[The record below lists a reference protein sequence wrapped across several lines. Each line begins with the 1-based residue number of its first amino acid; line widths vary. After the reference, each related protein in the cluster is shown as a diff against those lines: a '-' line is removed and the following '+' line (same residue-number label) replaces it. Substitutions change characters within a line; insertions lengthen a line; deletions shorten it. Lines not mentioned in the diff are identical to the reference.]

1 MPTAMIVLSYHEH
14 QPQAL
19 PLPDVAKAPLAAQ
32 DSTDEAWFIWNHLEQ
47 YHASRSPFDY
57 YLRGVA
63 LDPLDYRCNLALA
76 MLEYNRADFP
86 AIGICQSGTKETRT
100 CAEQKSAVRTGESLI
115 RASAYERQGQYQ
127 QAEEDF
133 WRAVWSGNSK
143 AGGYYGLARLAA
155 RNGNFDAGL
164 DFCQQSLRACP
175 TNQEVLCLHNLL
187 LVLSGRQD
195 NARLQREKLL
205 RDYYPLN
212 ATLVAE
218 LVRWS

>member
-1 MPTAMIVLSYHEH
+1 
-14 QPQAL
+14 
-19 PLPDVAKAPLAAQ
+19 
-32 DSTDEAWFIWNHLEQ
+32 
-47 YHASRSPFDY
+47 
-57 YLRGVA
+57 
-63 LDPLDYRCNLALA
+63 

-86 AIGICQSGTKETRT
+86 Q
-100 CAEQKSAVRTGESLI
+100 AVAYATQALKRAHALNKNPQCGQASLI

-143 AGGYYGLARLAA
+143 AGGYYGLARLAT
-155 RNGNFDAGL
+155 RNGHFDAGL

-205 RDYYPLN
+205 RDYPLN
-212 ATLVAE
+212 ATLWWLNWFDGRSESALAQWRGLCQGRDVNALMTAGQLINWGMPTLAAE
-218 LVRWS
+218 MLNALDCQRTLPALPASQLAAESRTRRTGRKSH

>member
-1 MPTAMIVLSYHEH
+1 MNISRKRCRCRTSPKRHWQHKTLPVQMKPGLS
-14 QPQAL
+14 
-19 PLPDVAKAPLAAQ
+19 V
-32 DSTDEAWFIWNHLEQ
+32 SIWSNIITRAVH
-47 YHASRSPFDY
+47 RS
-57 YLRGVA
+57 
-63 LDPLDYRCNLALA
+63 
-76 MLEYNRADFP
+76 
-86 AIGICQSGTKETRT
+86 ITT
-100 CAEQKSAVRTGESLI
+100 CAAWRWIRWIIAVTWRWRCWNITVPISRKRWRMPLSALKRAHALNKNPQCGQASLI

-205 RDYYPLN
+205 RDYPLN
-212 ATLVAE
+212 ALCGG
-218 LVRWS
+218 